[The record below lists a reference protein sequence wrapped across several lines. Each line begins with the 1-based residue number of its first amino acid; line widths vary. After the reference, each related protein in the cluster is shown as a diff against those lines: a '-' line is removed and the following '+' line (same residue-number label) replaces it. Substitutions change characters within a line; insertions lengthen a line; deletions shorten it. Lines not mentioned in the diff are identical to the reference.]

1 MLLHKPKLKLITTK
15 QPHMP
20 SFKINVTIE
29 NKPEIADPEG
39 DTILHDLVLKGNRST
54 VKKIRSAKMLKFE
67 VDAKNKKLAEKM
79 VMDLC
84 NEFRIYNPLVS
95 RVYVESTDA

>member
-1 MLLHKPKLKLITTK
+1 
-15 QPHMP
+15 MP
-20 SFKINVTIE
+20 SFKVSVIIE
-29 NKPEIADPEG
+29 NKPEINDPEG
-39 DTILHDLVLKGNRST
+39 ETILHDLILKGNNSS

-67 VDAKNKKLAEKM
+67 VDAKNKKIAEKT

-95 RVYVESTDA
+95 RVTVESSEA

>member
-1 MLLHKPKLKLITTK
+1 
-15 QPHMP
+15 MP
-20 SFKINVTIE
+20 AFLVNVIIE

-39 DTILHDLVLKGNRST
+39 STILNDLILKDSKIP
-54 VKKIRSAKMLKFE
+54 VKKIRSAKMLRFQI
-67 VDAKNKKLAEKM
+67 DAKNKDLAEKT

-95 RVYVESTDA
+95 KVSVETLDA

>member
-1 MLLHKPKLKLITTK
+1 
-15 QPHMP
+15 MP
-20 SFKINVTIE
+20 SFKVSVIIE
-29 NKPEIADPEG
+29 NKPEINDPEG
-39 DTILHDLVLKGNRST
+39 ETILHDLILKGNNLS

-67 VDAKNKKLAEKM
+67 VDAKNKKIAEKT

-95 RVYVESTDA
+95 RVTVESTEV

>member
-1 MLLHKPKLKLITTK
+1 
-15 QPHMP
+15 MP
-20 SFKINVTIE
+20 SFKVSVIIE
-29 NKPEIADPEG
+29 NKPEINDPEG
-39 DTILHDLVLKGNRST
+39 ETILHDLVLKGNNSS

-67 VDAKNKKLAEKM
+67 VDTKNKKIAEKT

-95 RVYVESTDA
+95 RITVESSEA